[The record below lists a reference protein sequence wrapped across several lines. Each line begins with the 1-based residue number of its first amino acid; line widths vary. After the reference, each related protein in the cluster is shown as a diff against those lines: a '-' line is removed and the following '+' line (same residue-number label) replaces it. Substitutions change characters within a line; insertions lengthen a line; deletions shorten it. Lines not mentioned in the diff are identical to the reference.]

1 MTRKRR
7 HGEGE
12 NLSLSNFLILSPF
25 SFSLSLHF
33 FILSSFPFHFLVCSP
48 FLLHFLILSPFS
60 RKLLSSFPQV
70 APASSEENKFFS
82 LRPTQQC
89 AAASQ
94 LSLCIL
100 LHINACKSTSP
111 NPPNSKQLMAKLL
124 KLVVTYHVP
133 DATQGLL
140 LKLHLLVA
148 KLKSDLE
155 ILPRSTC
162 CHWRLLQTRHDQK
175 YCSLTLTCPSHPHS
189 TMLFDDSAFEPVWS
203 SFVVPTT
210 MTVTTLARSSSS
222 SSIHH

>member
-25 SFSLSLHF
+25 SFSFSLHF

-70 APASSEENKFFS
+70 APASSDENS
-82 LRPTQQC
+82 VLQRHNC
-89 AAASQ
+89 HSV
-94 LSLCIL
+94 SL

-124 KLVVTYHVP
+124 KLVVTYHLP

-175 YCSLTLTCPSHPHS
+175 YCSLTLTCPSLPIQRCC
-189 TMLFDDSAFEPVWS
+189 L
-203 SFVVPTT
+203 
-210 MTVTTLARSSSS
+210 MTPLLSQVDHLLLSQRQ
-222 SSIHH
+222 